1 VYLRLG
7 AAIAAIGAAA
17 AAIVIVVTLL
27 QSVPGPTSTS
37 SSAAPA
43 APAPTTTPA
52 PPQGGMAHG
61 TPAAKA
67 LRGGR
72 IATPDDP
79 AFPSPPPG
87 AVVLAQEAGTRAL
100 AIAYKPGLMRVSV
113 LDAAGDGESGLRVA
127 LQFGRGYLMTPSPC
141 GPGCYQADVAG
152 VPDSPVTVSIGGKSY
167 RFELP
172 RLPAADGTA
181 LVSKATDTWN
191 ALRTLVWRERLGS
204 SPTNV
209 LHTLY
214 RAVAPH
220 SLAYSIRGRSSSV
233 IIDGERWDRATPTS
247 PWLKSSQDPPL
258 DQPQPFWDEATNAHV
273 LGTAKIG
280 SHRVTRVSF
289 FDPTTPAW
297 FEAAIDPQTGRTL
310 QLDMTAA
317 SHFMHDVYGP
327 FNAPFELQPPATT

>member
-17 AAIVIVVTLL
+17 AAIVVVVTLL
-27 QSVPGPTSTS
+27 RSVPGPTSTS
-37 SSAAPA
+37 ASTAPA
-43 APAPTTTPA
+43 AASAPAPAPA
-52 PPQGGMAHG
+52 PSGMSHG
-61 TPAAKA
+61 APAKA

-72 IATPDDP
+72 IATPGDP
-79 AFPSPPPG
+79 TFPSPPPG

-100 AIAYKPGLMRVSV
+100 ALAYKPGLVRVSV
-113 LDAAGDGESGLRVA
+113 LDPAGAGESGLRIA
-127 LQFGRGYLMTPSPC
+127 LRFGRGYLITPTPC

-152 VPDSPVTVSIGGKSY
+152 VPDSPVAVSIGGESY
-167 RFELP
+167 RFDLP

-209 LHTLY
+209 LHTVY
-214 RAVAPH
+214 HAVAPH
-220 SLAYSIRGRSSSV
+220 SLAYSIGGRSSAV
-233 IIDGERWDRATPTS
+233 IIGGERWDRATPTS
-247 PWLKSSQDPPL
+247 PWVKSAQSPPL
-258 DQPQPFWDEATNAHV
+258 DQPQPFWDDPTTAHV

-289 FDPTTPAW
+289 FDPSTPAW

-310 QLDMTAA
+310 VLDMIAA

-327 FNAPFELQPPATT
+327 FDAPFELRPPATT

>member
-1 VYLRLG
+1 VYLRFG

-17 AAIVIVVTLL
+17 AAIVVVVTLL
-27 QSVPGPTSTS
+27 RSVPGPTSTS
-37 SSAAPA
+37 ASAPPA
-43 APAPTTTPA
+43 AGSAPAPAPA
-52 PPQGGMAHG
+52 QGGMSHG
-61 TPAAKA
+61 APAAKA

-79 AFPSPPPG
+79 TFPSPPPG

-100 AIAYKPGLMRVSV
+100 ALAYKPGLVRVSV
-113 LDAAGDGESGLRVA
+113 LDPAGAGESGLRVA
-127 LQFGRGYLMTPSPC
+127 LRFGRGYLITPTPC

-152 VPDSPVTVSIGGKSY
+152 VPDSPVTVSIGGESY
-167 RFELP
+167 RFDLP

-191 ALRTLVWRERLGS
+191 ALRTLVWRERLAS

-209 LHTLY
+209 LHTVY
-214 RAVAPH
+214 HAVAPH
-220 SLAYSIRGRSSSV
+220 SLAYSIRGRSSAV

-247 PWLKSSQDPPL
+247 PWVKSSQDPPL
-258 DQPQPFWDEATNAHV
+258 DQPQPFWDEATSPHV

-280 SHRVTRVSF
+280 SRRVTRVSF
-289 FDPTTPAW
+289 FDPSTPAW

-310 QLDMTAA
+310 ELDMTAA

-327 FNAPFELQPPATT
+327 FDAPFELQPPATT

>member
-87 AVVLAQEAGTRAL
+87 AVVLAQEAATRAL

-127 LQFGRGYLMTPSPC
+127 LQFGRGYLMTPDAC
-141 GPGCYQADVAG
+141 GPGCYQAEVAG
-152 VPDSPVTVSIGGKSY
+152 VPDSPVTVRLGGEAY
-167 RFELP
+167 RFDLP
-172 RLPAADGTA
+172 QLPAADGSV

-191 ALRTLVWRERLGS
+191 ALQTLVWRERLAS

-209 LHTLY
+209 LHTVY
-214 RAVAPH
+214 RAVTPH
-220 SLAYSIRGRSSSV
+220 SLAYSIAGHSSAV
-233 IIDGERWDRATPTS
+233 IIGGTRWDRPTPTS
-247 PWLKSSQDPPL
+247 PWEKSTQDPPL
-258 DQPQPFWDEATNAHV
+258 RQPQPFWNEATDAHV
-273 LGTAKIG
+273 LGTAKVR
-280 SHRVTRVSF
+280 SQRVTRVSF
-289 FDPTTPAW
+289 FDPSTPAW
-297 FEAAIDPQTGRTL
+297 FEAAIDRRTGRTL
-310 QLDMTAA
+310 ELDMTAA

-327 FNAPFELQPPATT
+327 FDAPIELQPPATT